1 MYRLINHLFNIN
13 LVLLFVYLI
22 IVIVLYIFK
31 NKINNKVSRIILLCP
46 LFMAIVHY
54 IYYYEIHYMKLHND
68 PFNLIKSGTKTI
80 ELRLNDLKRQKIKVD
95 DLIEFTNRI
104 TDEKMVVRVV
114 DLIKFNN
121 FSDLY
126 KNISKVSMGYRED
139 EDANPSD
146 MELYYS
152 LEEQEK
158 YGVLAIKIE
167 MIDK

>member
-1 MYRLINHLFNIN
+1 M
-13 LVLLFVYLI
+13 
-22 IVIVLYIFK
+22 
-31 NKINNKVSRIILLCP
+31 
-46 LFMAIVHY
+46 
-54 IYYYEIHYMKLHND
+54 HYMKLHND

-80 ELRLNDLKRQKIKVD
+80 ELRLNDLKRQMIKVG
-95 DLIEFTNRI
+95 DLIEFTNRV

-114 DLIKFNN
+114 DLIKFNS

-126 KNISKVSMGYRED
+126 KNFSKVSMGYRED

-152 LEEQEK
+152 LEDQEK

-167 MIDK
+167 KIDK

>member
-1 MYRLINHLFNIN
+1 M
-13 LVLLFVYLI
+13 
-22 IVIVLYIFK
+22 
-31 NKINNKVSRIILLCP
+31 
-46 LFMAIVHY
+46 
-54 IYYYEIHYMKLHND
+54 HYMKLHND

-80 ELRLNDLKRQKIKVD
+80 ELRLNDFKRQMIKVG
-95 DLIEFTNRI
+95 DLIEFTNRV

-114 DLIKFNN
+114 DLIKFNS

-126 KNISKVSMGYRED
+126 KNFSKVSMGYRED

-152 LEEQEK
+152 LEDQEK

-167 MIDK
+167 KIDK

>member
-1 MYRLINHLFNIN
+1 M
-13 LVLLFVYLI
+13 
-22 IVIVLYIFK
+22 
-31 NKINNKVSRIILLCP
+31 
-46 LFMAIVHY
+46 
-54 IYYYEIHYMKLHND
+54 HYMK
-68 PFNLIKSGTKTI
+68 FNLIKSGTKTI
-80 ELRLNDLKRQKIKVD
+80 ELRLNDLKRQKIKVG

-114 DLIKFNN
+114 DLIKFNS

-126 KNISKVSMGYRED
+126 KNFSKVSMGYRED

-167 MIDK
+167 KIDK

>member
-1 MYRLINHLFNIN
+1 M
-13 LVLLFVYLI
+13 
-22 IVIVLYIFK
+22 
-31 NKINNKVSRIILLCP
+31 
-46 LFMAIVHY
+46 
-54 IYYYEIHYMKLHND
+54 HYMKLHND

-104 TDEKMVVRVV
+104 TDEKMLVRVV
-114 DLIKFNN
+114 DLIRFNN

-126 KNISKVSMGYRED
+126 KNISNVSMGYRED

-167 MIDK
+167 KIDK

>member
-1 MYRLINHLFNIN
+1 M
-13 LVLLFVYLI
+13 
-22 IVIVLYIFK
+22 
-31 NKINNKVSRIILLCP
+31 
-46 LFMAIVHY
+46 
-54 IYYYEIHYMKLHND
+54 HYMKLHND
-68 PFNLIKSGTKTI
+68 PFNLIKSGKKTI

-167 MIDK
+167 KIDK

>member
-1 MYRLINHLFNIN
+1 M
-13 LVLLFVYLI
+13 
-22 IVIVLYIFK
+22 
-31 NKINNKVSRIILLCP
+31 
-46 LFMAIVHY
+46 
-54 IYYYEIHYMKLHND
+54 HYMKLHNN

-114 DLIKFNN
+114 DLIKFNS

-126 KNISKVSMGYRED
+126 KNFSKVSMGYRED

-167 MIDK
+167 KIDK

>member
-1 MYRLINHLFNIN
+1 M
-13 LVLLFVYLI
+13 
-22 IVIVLYIFK
+22 
-31 NKINNKVSRIILLCP
+31 
-46 LFMAIVHY
+46 
-54 IYYYEIHYMKLHND
+54 HYMKLHND

-80 ELRLNDLKRQKIKVD
+80 ELRLNDLKRQKIKVG

-114 DLIKFNN
+114 DLIKFNS

-126 KNISKVSMGYRED
+126 KIFSKVSMGYRED

-167 MIDK
+167 KIDK

>member
-1 MYRLINHLFNIN
+1 M
-13 LVLLFVYLI
+13 
-22 IVIVLYIFK
+22 
-31 NKINNKVSRIILLCP
+31 
-46 LFMAIVHY
+46 
-54 IYYYEIHYMKLHND
+54 HYMKLHND

-95 DLIEFTNRI
+95 DLIEFTNRV
-104 TDEKMVVRVV
+104 TDEKMLVRVI
-114 DLIKFNN
+114 DLIKFNS

-126 KNISKVSMGYRED
+126 KNFSKVSMGYRED

-167 MIDK
+167 KIDK

>member
-1 MYRLINHLFNIN
+1 M
-13 LVLLFVYLI
+13 
-22 IVIVLYIFK
+22 
-31 NKINNKVSRIILLCP
+31 
-46 LFMAIVHY
+46 
-54 IYYYEIHYMKLHND
+54 HYMKLHND

-80 ELRLNDLKRQKIKVD
+80 ELRLNDLKRQKIKVG

-114 DLIKFNN
+114 DLIKFNS

-126 KNISKVSMGYRED
+126 KNFSKVSMGYRED

-152 LEEQEK
+152 L
-158 YGVLAIKIE
+158 
-167 MIDK
+167 

>member
-1 MYRLINHLFNIN
+1 M
-13 LVLLFVYLI
+13 
-22 IVIVLYIFK
+22 
-31 NKINNKVSRIILLCP
+31 
-46 LFMAIVHY
+46 
-54 IYYYEIHYMKLHND
+54 HYMKLHND

-80 ELRLNDLKRQKIKVD
+80 ELRLNDLKRQKIKVG
-95 DLIEFTNRI
+95 DLIEFTNRV
-104 TDEKMVVRVV
+104 TDEKMLVRVI
-114 DLIKFNN
+114 DLIKFNS

-126 KNISKVSMGYRED
+126 KNFSKVSMGYRED

>member
-1 MYRLINHLFNIN
+1 M
-13 LVLLFVYLI
+13 
-22 IVIVLYIFK
+22 
-31 NKINNKVSRIILLCP
+31 
-46 LFMAIVHY
+46 
-54 IYYYEIHYMKLHND
+54 HYMKLHND

-80 ELRLNDLKRQKIKVD
+80 ELRLNDLKRQKIKVG
-95 DLIEFTNRI
+95 DLIEFTNRV

-114 DLIKFNN
+114 DLIKFNS

-126 KNISKVSMGYRED
+126 KNFSKVSMGYRED

-152 LEEQEK
+152 LEDQEK

-167 MIDK
+167 KIDK

>member
-1 MYRLINHLFNIN
+1 M
-13 LVLLFVYLI
+13 
-22 IVIVLYIFK
+22 
-31 NKINNKVSRIILLCP
+31 
-46 LFMAIVHY
+46 
-54 IYYYEIHYMKLHND
+54 HYMKLHND

-80 ELRLNDLKRQKIKVD
+80 ELRLNDLKRQKIKVG
-95 DLIEFTNRI
+95 DLIEFTNRV
-104 TDEKMVVRVV
+104 TDEKMLVRVI
-114 DLIKFNN
+114 DLIKFNS

-126 KNISKVSMGYRED
+126 KNFSKVSMGYRED

-167 MIDK
+167 KIDK

>member
-1 MYRLINHLFNIN
+1 M
-13 LVLLFVYLI
+13 
-22 IVIVLYIFK
+22 
-31 NKINNKVSRIILLCP
+31 
-46 LFMAIVHY
+46 
-54 IYYYEIHYMKLHND
+54 HYMKLHND

-80 ELRLNDLKRQKIKVD
+80 ELRLNDLKRQKIKVG

-114 DLIKFNN
+114 DLIKFNS

-126 KNISKVSMGYRED
+126 KNFSKVSMGYGED

-167 MIDK
+167 KID

>member
-1 MYRLINHLFNIN
+1 M
-13 LVLLFVYLI
+13 
-22 IVIVLYIFK
+22 
-31 NKINNKVSRIILLCP
+31 
-46 LFMAIVHY
+46 
-54 IYYYEIHYMKLHND
+54 HYMKLHND

-80 ELRLNDLKRQKIKVD
+80 ELRLNDLKRQKIKVG

-114 DLIKFNN
+114 DLIKFNS

-126 KNISKVSMGYRED
+126 KNFSKVSMRYRED

-152 LEEQEK
+152 PEEQEK
-158 YGVLAIKIE
+158 YGVLVIKIE
-167 MIDK
+167 KIDK

>member
-1 MYRLINHLFNIN
+1 
-13 LVLLFVYLI
+13 
-22 IVIVLYIFK
+22 
-31 NKINNKVSRIILLCP
+31 
-46 LFMAIVHY
+46 
-54 IYYYEIHYMKLHND
+54 MKLHND

-80 ELRLNDLKRQKIKVD
+80 ELRLNDLKRQKIKVG
-95 DLIEFTNRI
+95 DLIEFTNRV

-114 DLIKFNN
+114 DLIKFNS

-126 KNISKVSMGYRED
+126 KNFSKVSMGYRED

-152 LEEQEK
+152 LEDQEK

-167 MIDK
+167 KIDK

>member
-1 MYRLINHLFNIN
+1 M
-13 LVLLFVYLI
+13 
-22 IVIVLYIFK
+22 
-31 NKINNKVSRIILLCP
+31 
-46 LFMAIVHY
+46 
-54 IYYYEIHYMKLHND
+54 HYMKLHND

-80 ELRLNDLKRQKIKVD
+80 ELRLNDLKRQKIKVG
-95 DLIEFTNRI
+95 DLIEFTNRV
-104 TDEKMVVRVV
+104 TDEKMIVRVV
-114 DLIKFNN
+114 DLIKFNS

-126 KNISKVSMGYRED
+126 KNFSKVSMGYRED

-167 MIDK
+167 KIDK

>member
-1 MYRLINHLFNIN
+1 MY
-13 LVLLFVYLI
+13 
-22 IVIVLYIFK
+22 
-31 NKINNKVSRIILLCP
+31 
-46 LFMAIVHY
+46 
-54 IYYYEIHYMKLHND
+54 YMKLHND

-114 DLIKFNN
+114 DLIKFNS

-126 KNISKVSMGYRED
+126 KNFSKVSMGYRED

>member
-1 MYRLINHLFNIN
+1 M
-13 LVLLFVYLI
+13 
-22 IVIVLYIFK
+22 
-31 NKINNKVSRIILLCP
+31 
-46 LFMAIVHY
+46 
-54 IYYYEIHYMKLHND
+54 HYMKLHND
-68 PFNLIKSGTKTI
+68 PFNLIKSGTKTS
-80 ELRLNDLKRQKIKVD
+80 ELRLNDLKRQKIKVG

-114 DLIKFNN
+114 DLIKFNS

-126 KNISKVSMGYRED
+126 KNFSKVSMGYRED

-167 MIDK
+167 KIDK

>member
-1 MYRLINHLFNIN
+1 M
-13 LVLLFVYLI
+13 
-22 IVIVLYIFK
+22 
-31 NKINNKVSRIILLCP
+31 
-46 LFMAIVHY
+46 
-54 IYYYEIHYMKLHND
+54 HYMKLHND

-114 DLIKFNN
+114 DLIKFNS

-126 KNISKVSMGYRED
+126 KNFSKVSMGYRED

-167 MIDK
+167 KIDK

>member
-1 MYRLINHLFNIN
+1 M
-13 LVLLFVYLI
+13 
-22 IVIVLYIFK
+22 
-31 NKINNKVSRIILLCP
+31 
-46 LFMAIVHY
+46 
-54 IYYYEIHYMKLHND
+54 HYMKLHNN

-80 ELRLNDLKRQKIKVD
+80 ELRLNDLKRQKIKVG
-95 DLIEFTNRI
+95 DLIEFTNRV
-104 TDEKMVVRVV
+104 TDEKMLVRVI
-114 DLIKFNN
+114 DLIKFNS

-126 KNISKVSMGYRED
+126 KNFSKVSMGYRED
-139 EDANPSD
+139 EEANPSD

>member
-1 MYRLINHLFNIN
+1 M
-13 LVLLFVYLI
+13 
-22 IVIVLYIFK
+22 
-31 NKINNKVSRIILLCP
+31 
-46 LFMAIVHY
+46 
-54 IYYYEIHYMKLHND
+54 HYMKLHND

-80 ELRLNDLKRQKIKVD
+80 ELRLNDLKRQKIKVG

-114 DLIKFNN
+114 DLIKFNS

-126 KNISKVSMGYRED
+126 KNFSKVSMGYRED
-139 EDANPSD
+139 ENANPSD

-167 MIDK
+167 KIDK

>member
-1 MYRLINHLFNIN
+1 M
-13 LVLLFVYLI
+13 
-22 IVIVLYIFK
+22 
-31 NKINNKVSRIILLCP
+31 
-46 LFMAIVHY
+46 
-54 IYYYEIHYMKLHND
+54 HYMKLHND

-80 ELRLNDLKRQKIKVD
+80 ELRLNDLKRQKIKVG

-114 DLIKFNN
+114 DLIKFNS

-126 KNISKVSMGYRED
+126 KNFSKVSMGYRED

-158 YGVLAIKIE
+158 YGVLAIQIE
-167 MIDK
+167 KIDK

>member
-1 MYRLINHLFNIN
+1 M
-13 LVLLFVYLI
+13 
-22 IVIVLYIFK
+22 
-31 NKINNKVSRIILLCP
+31 
-46 LFMAIVHY
+46 
-54 IYYYEIHYMKLHND
+54 HYMKLQND

-80 ELRLNDLKRQKIKVD
+80 ELRLNDLKRQKIKVG

-114 DLIKFNN
+114 DLIKFNS

-126 KNISKVSMGYRED
+126 KNFSKVSMGYRED

-167 MIDK
+167 KIDK

>member
-1 MYRLINHLFNIN
+1 M
-13 LVLLFVYLI
+13 
-22 IVIVLYIFK
+22 
-31 NKINNKVSRIILLCP
+31 
-46 LFMAIVHY
+46 
-54 IYYYEIHYMKLHND
+54 HYMKLHND

-80 ELRLNDLKRQKIKVD
+80 KLRLNDLKRQKIKVD

-126 KNISKVSMGYRED
+126 KNISKVSMRYRED